1 MENNLNQTPSSAGTA
16 PPTDDRKLWL
26 DYLKSLNERRLQAS
40 RNSGLTSY
48 VLLAVLGGMLYQFIP
63 RVPKIIANAAD
74 FTASQVVLALEA
86 NARVAPETKRRI
98 LIVWRWLS
106 TLILSVLVM
115 FQIWVGTT
123 ANFPTRF
130 VKWTVL
136 ILGLWLAANLIL
148 AVRKQYKAIQRARAQ
163 KIPEP
168 VFTAS
173 LFAPNWESLF
183 ALGFSLLIAILSLAS
198 LLIYLRRLQTDWT
211 VPLGAAS
218 VFLTGFVICGALF
231 NRVLNMASSGTY
243 EALERDILLDQLDAK
258 EIRARFI
265 RHTLGPETSAW
276 LDELLSSLK
285 VEDDRMAK
293 LCESARKRLEE
304 ANSIDLQ
311 YPAER
316 KSRAKK
322 ILDELTSGIRGHKAQ
337 LENVQFQMEVF
348 FQSHKTQRER
358 EALERWTSDLKVRT
372 EDAKKIIQSARE
384 LLAQTNQLI
393 EK

>member
-1 MENNLNQTPSSAGTA
+1 MALAIDPDSERSSHVSNMGRNYSKFPYSLREMDSFNPRPLAGGKSDPRSAETIQGHSARQSPEN
-16 PPTDDRKLWL
+16 
-26 DYLKSLNERRLQAS
+26 
-40 RNSGLTSY
+40 
-48 VLLAVLGGMLYQFIP
+48 
-63 RVPKIIANAAD
+63 
-74 FTASQVVLALEA
+74 
-86 NARVAPETKRRI
+86 
-98 LIVWRWLS
+98 
-106 TLILSVLVM
+106 
-115 FQIWVGTT
+115 
-123 ANFPTRF
+123 
-130 VKWTVL
+130 
-136 ILGLWLAANLIL
+136 
-148 AVRKQYKAIQRARAQ
+148 
-163 KIPEP
+163 PEP

-231 NRVLNMASSGTY
+231 NRVLNMASAGTY